1 MNLETLIKTHFPKLS
16 RDGFEQIDLSLAS
29 SETALGLGGVE
40 SVKDPNVLVSWP
52 PNVFLVLYYL
62 LEYTDKYRLIVSPQN
77 GCWTKADRDEGMAL
91 KNEWLD
97 YLESRR
103 TGNSTSAIPELTN
116 ALNIVFH
123 KDNFEECIY
132 DLCESHKFISTLY
145 KLIIS
150 VDELFSDLDL
160 TSEKSNNSFKFFV
173 NARRVVFNNINNLA
187 NNDGKTGVV
196 TYKYLVP
203 QSGLTI
209 NNLTQHITFL
219 KPSVKPHLTI
229 NKVKRK
235 RFDKASY
242 NVLFLPWPMEI
253 ESDSFSISKH
263 KSNIETDNYFDFF
276 DYAPTKEISEK
287 KFILTIISALE
298 RVGFLDIIVLPECSV
313 SLELLEK
320 LKALLFDSFGT
331 RAPALLA
338 GTYGPDGEHCKNSAS
353 LSFIGA
359 SDQFD
364 TIEQNKHHRWFLD
377 GSQLTNYNLANAL
390 DPGKK
395 WWENIK
401 VGRRKLVSL
410 HTGDNIRVCPL
421 ICEDLARQDPVAQAV
436 RAVGPNLVISLLL
449 DGPQIEKRWP
459 GKYASVLSEDPGS
472 SVLSV
477 TALGM
482 TLRSTGTGFPPS
494 RQVALWSESGKKP
507 ETLEIKDDGAGI
519 VIELKMKTQTMWSID
534 GRSKEKNILRKI
546 NDSTVFT
553 KSSLNELN
561 LESLKN
567 ILKGM
572 VAKDEH

>member
-1 MNLETLIKTHFPKLS
+1 MNLETLIKTHFPEFSLEN
-16 RDGFEQIDLSLAS
+16 FEKINLFS
-29 SETALGLGGVE
+29 SNHKSELGLNGVK
-40 SVKDPNVLVSWP
+40 SVTGPNELVSWP
-52 PNVFLVLYYL
+52 PNVFLILYAL
-62 LEYTDKYRLIVSPQN
+62 LEYTDKYRLIVSPQR
-77 GCWTKADRDEGMAL
+77 GSWTEADRDEGIAL
-91 KNEWLD
+91 KDDWLKYFSSQRHKTFVYD
-97 YLESRR
+97 L
-103 TGNSTSAIPELTN
+103 TSLTN
-116 ALNIVFH
+116 SLEVIFSKN
-123 KDNFEECIY
+123 NFDECIY
-132 DLCESHKFISTLY
+132 DLCESHLFISTLY
-145 KLIIS
+145 KIIIS
-150 VDELFSDLDL
+150 VDELFSDFDV
-160 TSEKSNNSFKFFV
+160 SNTKNSNLKFFL
-173 NARRVVFNNINNLA
+173 NTRKVVLNNINNLA
-187 NNDGKTGVV
+187 GNDGKTGVV
-196 TYKYLVP
+196 THKYLVP
-203 QSGLTI
+203 QSGVTI

-229 NKVKRK
+229 NKVTRK
-235 RFDKASY
+235 RHDKATY

-253 ESDSFSISKH
+253 EPDSFNVSKN
-263 KSNIETDNYFDFF
+263 KSNLETNDYFDFF
-276 DYAPTKEISEK
+276 DYAPTKEISEE
-287 KFILTIISALE
+287 KFILTLISALE
-298 RVGFLDIIVLPECSV
+298 RVGFLDIVVLPECSV
-313 SLELLEK
+313 SIELLEK
-320 LKALLFDSFGT
+320 LKNLLFECFGK
-331 RAPALLA
+331 RAPSLLA
-338 GTYGPDGEHCKNSAS
+338 GVYGSDGKHCKNAAS

-359 SDQFD
+359 SEKFD

-377 GSQLTNYNLANAL
+377 RSQLTNYNLANAL

-401 VGRRKLVSL
+401 VDRRRLVSL
-410 HTGDNIRVCPL
+410 HTGDDIRVCPL

-482 TLRSTGTGFPPS
+482 TLRSTGSGFPPS

-507 ETLEIKDDGAGI
+507 ETLELKEDGAGI
-519 VIELKMKTQTMWSID
+519 VIELKMTTEKIWSMD
-534 GRSKEKNILRKI
+534 GRCKDKKILRKI

-553 KSSLNELN
+553 KSTLDALN